1 MAEPAGASSI
11 IGTFSLPDTRMFDE
25 FFQGFSMRALL
36 LSLRSGFTQLSFL
49 GHLALTV
56 IVVIT
61 AMIVSRLISRYYRKR
76 GAGTTEAKRIAY
88 LVARNTLGGV
98 TALLLLFIWAGEL
111 RTFALSIAALAA
123 AVAIVCKEFFMSGLG
138 SLMRAITRPYS
149 IGDVIELGTMK
160 GEVLQIDFLSTR
172 LLEQGP
178 SGYVTGRTFEFP
190 NMMVL
195 LNPIRKLS
203 HTGRFVHEIVRV
215 PMDPA
220 GNVPRAE
227 RLLLQAGET
236 VCADWIEAADAH
248 FRRLESSRLI
258 ALPDSRPLAMIE
270 PVDPKRVDVLLRF
283 PCQSNRRLAT
293 SQAILHA
300 YYVLAKEPDPE
311 DPLAGQQIRS
321 ADAPTPPAAPES
333 MAAPIGKLI

>member
-1 MAEPAGASSI
+1 M
-11 IGTFSLPDTRMFDE
+11 LDE
-25 FFQGFSMRALL
+25 FLQGFSMRALL
-36 LSLRSGFTQLSFL
+36 LSLRAGFSQLNFL
-49 GHLALTV
+49 GHMALTV
-56 IVVIT
+56 VVLIM

-172 LLEQGP
+172 LLELGP
-178 SGYVTGRTFEFP
+178 SGYVTGRTYDFP

-203 HTGRFVHEIVRV
+203 HTGRFVHELVRV

-220 GNVPRAE
+220 GNVARAE
-227 RLLLQAGET
+227 SLLLEAGMT
-236 VCADWIEAADAH
+236 ICADWIEAADAH
-248 FRRLESSRLI
+248 FRRLESSHLI
-258 ALPDSRPLAMIE
+258 ALPESRPLAMIE

-300 YYVLAKEPDPE
+300 YYVLAKLPDPD
-311 DPLAGQQIRS
+311 DPLAGRGMQAS
-321 ADAPTPPAAPES
+321 DSSTPPAAPPES